1 MFFRKK
7 KNEIVVVSLNELA
20 TTDEID
26 NLALV
31 EIKDEKVIN
40 RIVSAVPGAAQVVG
54 NAVAA
59 AEAAGVANAGA
70 YIAKLPNSAAT
81 LAKSKATEGAFRGFV
96 QEGGK
101 IAGQAE
107 FVAVDGAMEK
117 IAAMNVANAA
127 MGAASLV
134 VGQYYMQ
141 QINAELSA
149 INDGISKI
157 QDFLQDNYK
166 SKVRTLVTQVK
177 RAADFQIEIMEDA
190 TLRAEE
196 ITRLQSLEKTC
207 MELLNQANETIERA
221 SSKQYDAF
229 DKYSEATATISE
241 WQKYQMLLV
250 NVLYTIAD
258 LDYTF
263 HLGAKS
269 HEQCYRAYDDTFRY
283 TENTIEKTKKWH
295 LTHEKSLGIDVD
307 QAIFERKGIDA
318 IIHKP
323 LALINEDFQ
332 YKSMKKQEVESIR
345 VQKGVK
351 IIDRREEVR
360 DLYMEDA
367 KVIFKN
373 GRVFYVPA

>member
-26 NLALV
+26 SLALV

-250 NVLYTIAD
+250 NVL
-258 LDYTF
+258 
-263 HLGAKS
+263 
-269 HEQCYRAYDDTFRY
+269 
-283 TENTIEKTKKWH
+283 
-295 LTHEKSLGIDVD
+295 
-307 QAIFERKGIDA
+307 
-318 IIHKP
+318 
-323 LALINEDFQ
+323 
-332 YKSMKKQEVESIR
+332 M
-345 VQKGVK
+345 
-351 IIDRREEVR
+351 
-360 DLYMEDA
+360 
-367 KVIFKN
+367 
-373 GRVFYVPA
+373 

>member
-1 MFFRKK
+1 
-7 KNEIVVVSLNELA
+7 
-20 TTDEID
+20 
-26 NLALV
+26 
-31 EIKDEKVIN
+31 
-40 RIVSAVPGAAQVVG
+40 
-54 NAVAA
+54 
-59 AEAAGVANAGA
+59 
-70 YIAKLPNSAAT
+70 
-81 LAKSKATEGAFRGFV
+81 
-96 QEGGK
+96 
-101 IAGQAE
+101 
-107 FVAVDGAMEK
+107 MEK

-323 LALINEDFQ
+323 LALIKYILKRTTDENSIVLDFFSGSATTAHATMLLNAEDCLNREYIMIQ
-332 YKSMKKQEVESIR
+332 LPEKIEDNKDALKEGYATICDIGKERIRRAGAKIKRESPLLAQNLDI
-345 VQKGVK
+345 G
-351 IIDRREEVR
+351 
-360 DLYMEDA
+360 
-367 KVIFKN
+367 F
-373 GRVFYVPA
+373 RVFKLDESNMNDVYYAAGDYTQDLLTMLESNVKS